1 MDFQAEFKK
10 RLANIDRGNAPKEEV
25 KQIAQD
31 VVEMAKKQKARP
43 KETYMIRKR
52 SLPVGLNQ
60 PVIWGLSE
68 QEANDW
74 IKDYNK
80 TQMINTQGSDT
91 KRVVYFDKVLEDG
104 KEHTVYEN
112 DYTKET
118 LLKTDD
124 IVITKGASD
133 ETIDWQG

>member
-43 KETYMIRKR
+43 KETYMIRKC

-60 PVIWGLSE
+60 PVIWGLT
-68 QEANDW
+68 EAEADQW
-74 IKDYNK
+74 IKDYNR

-91 KRVVYFDKVLEDG
+91 KMVVYFDKVLEDG
-104 KEHTVYEN
+104 KEHTVR
-112 DYTKET
+112 T
-118 LLKTDD
+118 LSK
-124 IVITKGASD
+124 
-133 ETIDWQG
+133 